1 MNRRLGLIMLP
12 VLAVLLVAAVVGLEL
27 GHGGGQYSPL
37 KTADPCVSRP
47 VDSVS
52 SGIEGLTEKLV
63 LIGLDN
69 AACRLGVSREELTL
83 RLAQSS
89 KPSDVQVNA
98 VRAGLL
104 AAVDRLNAQGQL
116 PRPSQLTDEALAQ
129 SNLNSFVKT
138 LIQAIPDA
146 VIDKAFSTD
155 DVLKRTVNNLDL
167 RQLLSNLSNGDQ
179 LDAQVQSAV
188 KQAVQDA
195 LVAKLRSL
203 P

>member
-37 KTADPCVSRP
+37 KTADPCVSRS

-83 RLAQSS
+83 QLAQSS